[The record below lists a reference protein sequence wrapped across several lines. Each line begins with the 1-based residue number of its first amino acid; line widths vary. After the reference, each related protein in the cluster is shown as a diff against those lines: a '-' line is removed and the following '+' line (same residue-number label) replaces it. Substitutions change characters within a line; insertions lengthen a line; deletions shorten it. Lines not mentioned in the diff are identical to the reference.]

1 MTSIVLLPGMGG
13 TGELFAPLLAAWGDQ
28 FRAQVVSYPCAE
40 RLDYAALADRVR
52 SLLPRNEDYV
62 LLAESFSG
70 PLGVMLAAERPQRLR
85 GLVLCATFAR
95 SPLPLLRWTAPWAHA
110 VPLAALPD
118 RVLAWGLLGPYA
130 TPSLLRAIRRAVQS
144 VDPAV
149 LAARVRAV
157 AEVDVSVAVSD
168 VQVPVLYLQ
177 ARNDRAVPRGAVRP
191 FVATLGDRLQVAS
204 CAGPHCLLQACA
216 ADAAAAISAFI
227 SGLTPSGG

>member
-1 MTSIVLLPGMGG
+1 MTSIVLLPGMDG
-13 TGELFAPLLAAWGDQ
+13 TGELFAPLVAAWGDQ

-95 SPLPLLRWTAPWAHA
+95 SPLPLLRWTAPWAQA

-130 TPSLLRAIRRAVQS
+130 TPSLLKAIRHAVQS

-177 ARNDRAVPRGAVRP
+177 ARNDRVVPPRAVRP
-191 FVATLGDRLQVAS
+191 FMALGDRLRVVS
-204 CAGPHCLLQACA
+204 CAGPHCLLQARA
-216 ADAAAAISAFI
+216 VDAAAAISAFV
-227 SGLTPSGG
+227 SGLSSS